1 MAQLVVRNLDDR
13 VKARL
18 RKRAERNG
26 RSMEEEVRVIL
37 REALREPAG
46 KQVGLGT
53 RIARR
58 FAGIGLKPGEEI
70 PELRGHV
77 PRPALFDE

>member
-37 REALREPAG
+37 RDALREKKPSA
-46 KQVGLGT
+46 KGLGT
-53 RIARR
+53 RLAEC
-58 FAGIGLKPGEEI
+58 FAGIGLRPGETLE
-70 PELRGHV
+70 PL
-77 PRPALFDE
+77 PRQAPRAARFDE